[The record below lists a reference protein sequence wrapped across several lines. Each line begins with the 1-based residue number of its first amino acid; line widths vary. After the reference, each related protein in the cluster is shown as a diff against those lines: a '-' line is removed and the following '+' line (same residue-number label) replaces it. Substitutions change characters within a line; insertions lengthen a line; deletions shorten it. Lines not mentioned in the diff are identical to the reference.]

1 MSLHRAQW
9 AEDQLDH
16 CLLGKE
22 ARASLVLLGLGSR
35 VSRKL
40 SWNKDP
46 PFLQKYPYS
55 PDCMM
60 PLF

>member
-40 SWNKDP
+40 S
-46 PFLQKYPYS
+46 
-55 PDCMM
+55 
-60 PLF
+60 